1 MSKKDKLTLII
12 SRSVDS
18 PAHRYRISHAFL
30 MTVGTALIVLFS
42 SFVSSTLH
50 YYRMWKKTSDYQLLK
65 VESDRFRKDNQAFQ
79 LATRQLGE
87 KLSLLE
93 VASKKLEIL
102 SGVNREGL
110 GGVGGPSSYD
120 NSLLSLDERALIRHF
135 KSLER
140 KRISLHTKLRQLQD
154 IYNTRTIL
162 LAATPAIMP
171 VRGYPSG
178 RFGYRLDPF
187 SGERQFHPGIDIS
200 APRGNEVTATA
211 DAVVVFA
218 RRKLGYGKLIVLE
231 HRFGISTL
239 YGHLD
244 GFTVKR
250 GHKVKK
256 GDIIGYV
263 GLTGRATGAHLH
275 YEVRL
280 KGQPLNPLRFFRD

>member
-1 MSKKDKLTLII
+1 MSKKEKLTLII

-18 PAHRYRISHAFL
+18 PARRYRISHAFL

-65 VESDRFRKDNQAFQ
+65 VEADRFRKDNEAFQ

-87 KLSLLE
+87 KISLLE

-110 GGVGGPSSYD
+110 GGVGGPSSSD
-120 NSLLSLDERALIRHF
+120 NPLLSLDARSLIRHF

-154 IYNTRTIL
+154 IYNTGTIL

-200 APRGNEVTATA
+200 APRGNAVTATA

-218 RRKLGYGKLIVLE
+218 RRKLGYGKLVVLE

-239 YGHLD
+239 YGHLN

-250 GHKVKK
+250 GQKVKK

-263 GLTGRATGAHLH
+263 GSTGRTTGAHLH